1 MNKSMTCLFAALL
14 VSLAGCEH
22 ATVPQGVSLDIR
34 NQIDPAH
41 ERVWRLGRDGV
52 FVLDRIAPARFVR
65 LEGWQWVAPPYSCLP
80 DLALG
85 PKGEAVVTSNVLP
98 VLWRVD
104 PRTFAVSVHPL
115 ALDADADKDVGFSAL
130 VYSPQEG
137 AYFGV
142 SQAHRS
148 VWRISRD
155 LTRAEKMAPRS
166 LASSMMGDPT
176 CAIN

>member
-1 MNKSMTCLFAALL
+1 MNKSMTCLFATLL

-22 ATVPQGVSLDIR
+22 ATVPQGASLDIR
-34 NQIDPAH
+34 NQIDPPR
-41 ERVWRLGRDGV
+41 ERIWRLGRDGV
-52 FVLDRIAPARFVR
+52 FVLDLATPAKFVR
-65 LEGWQWVAPPYSCLP
+65 LEGWQWAAEAYACPP

-104 PRTFAVSVHPL
+104 PQTLAVSVHPL
-115 ALDADADKDVGFSAL
+115 ELDADTDKDVGFSAL
-130 VYSPQEG
+130 VYSWEEG

-142 SQAHRS
+142 SDAHRS
-148 VWRISRD
+148 LWRISRD
-155 LTRAEKMAPRS
+155 LTRAEKMTS
-166 LASSMMGDPT
+166 SSVASSMMGDTT